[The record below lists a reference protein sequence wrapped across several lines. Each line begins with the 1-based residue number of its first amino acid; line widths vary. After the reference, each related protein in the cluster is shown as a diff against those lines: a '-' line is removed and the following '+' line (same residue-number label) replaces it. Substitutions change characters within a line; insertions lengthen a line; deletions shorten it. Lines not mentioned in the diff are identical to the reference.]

1 MSTTLATNAPLH
13 DTSTPVPSNTYR
25 PVPRAATPI
34 DKLATL
40 LARHSITA
48 LRISL
53 GLVFLGFGLLKFFD
67 GMSPAAELVQRT
79 IDKLTFGIIGPDPAL
94 LITAILETVIGL
106 TLISGVFLRAGL
118 VLLGGAFLG
127 IMAPLVLFYD
137 ELFPH
142 GPTIVGQYVLK
153 DIVLVCAAAVIAAH
167 ALGARLTLP
176 AKKS

>member
-1 MSTTLATNAPLH
+1 MSTTLATNAPRR
-13 DTSTPVPSNTYR
+13 DTSTPVPSNTFR
-25 PVPRAATPI
+25 PAPRAAAPV

-53 GLVFLGFGLLKFFD
+53 GLVFLGFGVLKFFD

-79 IDKLTFGIIGPDPAL
+79 IDKLTFGFVAPGPAL

-106 TLISGVFLRAGL
+106 TLVTGYFLRFGL
-118 VLLGGAFLG
+118 VLLAGAFVG
-127 IMAPLVLFYD
+127 IMAPLVLFFH

-153 DIVLVCAAAVIAAH
+153 DIVLVCAAAVVGAH

-176 AKKS
+176 SNKA